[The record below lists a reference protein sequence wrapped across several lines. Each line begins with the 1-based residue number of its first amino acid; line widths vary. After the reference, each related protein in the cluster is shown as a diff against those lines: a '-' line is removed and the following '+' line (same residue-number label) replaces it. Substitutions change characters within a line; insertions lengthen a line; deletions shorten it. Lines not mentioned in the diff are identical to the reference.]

1 MKRIDSLLSPFVKRL
16 GIDGACRIE
25 EVRKAWHDIF
35 GEPLAL
41 HMWPS
46 KIEGR
51 ELIINVD
58 SPLWLQQI
66 SFFKS
71 DIIRKLQPFDIQDV
85 RMRIGK
91 TRLARRGVRE
101 SRERQS
107 VPLDRDAREF
117 IETVTSEIRD
127 AELKNAM
134 ARALERSFSMAAT
147 SPKKPAED
155 DRE

>member
-16 GIDGACRIE
+16 GIEGACRIVG
-25 EVRKAWHDIF
+25 VRKAWHTIF

-117 IETVTSEIRD
+117 IETLTSEIRD

-134 ARALERSFSMAAT
+134 ARALERSFSMMAT
-147 SPKKPAED
+147 RPKEPSGE